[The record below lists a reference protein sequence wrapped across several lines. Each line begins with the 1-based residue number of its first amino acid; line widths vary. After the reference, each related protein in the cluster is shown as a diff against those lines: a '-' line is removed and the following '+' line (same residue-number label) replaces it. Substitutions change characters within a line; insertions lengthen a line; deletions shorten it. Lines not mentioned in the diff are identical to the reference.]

1 MSERLLIYSDGGAR
15 GNPGPAAIA
24 FIAQNEKGETVAAD
38 TRFIGV
44 HTNNQAEYE
53 ALLFALKYAVEVNA
67 FEVACYLDSE
77 LIAKQVNG
85 EYAVKDNLL
94 IQYLSLIHI

>member
-1 MSERLLIYSDGGAR
+1 MTQKMQLYSDGGAR

-44 HTNNQAEYE
+44 HTTIKLNTKHCF
-53 ALLFALKYAVEVNA
+53 LR
-67 FEVACYLDSE
+67 
-77 LIAKQVNG
+77 
-85 EYAVKDNLL
+85 
-94 IQYLSLIHI
+94 